1 MARAAE
7 PGKVR
12 LDVNSTTRV
21 VFRPLT
27 FNIDKDDVVI
37 SSPHSPHHM
46 SLSVEAQPLIERLQ
60 AGATLGAVIAEFDL
74 DPETTQD
81 LLKCLV
87 DCGLVA
93 RLGDR
98 DIPMLAA
105 AGDHAAADHVAPAPG
120 HAVAASAAPDPA
132 APDPAAP
139 ARNSFG
145 GFRRRGITLGISRV
159 RPARLNF
166 LVSPLALIF
175 YVACLLFI
183 VGTFVVVPG
192 LRPKA
197 ADWFFSTSLSVSMFG
212 NFIMAW
218 TIVLGHE
225 MAHML
230 AARQVGLAGI
240 LSIGYRQRFIVAQT
254 DVSDVWRV
262 PHRKRYNVYLA
273 GLAYEFILMTT
284 ILILLILDSTG
295 FLVLGTTGLIL
306 KAVLYARVLS
316 VFWQFRFNMQTDI
329 YYTIGNLLNHK
340 NLMEDSRAY
349 LAYLWAR
356 VRRRTA
362 KPLRLRPKEWVVVK
376 AYLAFAAVTNA
387 WIWIAWAFLVIPVW
401 VRLISTGSQSIWRG
415 LTGGGLLPFLDGFVV
430 ISITLFNWI
439 TPLALAWRA
448 RRRAKLAPPEY
459 EVVLGA
465 SQAGGDGRTDAAA
478 GQALAQAEPPVPAL
492 AGSPASAAFAEPPA
506 SATPTGSPA
515 APVAR
520 PLYLRALGPLNV
532 RRSPVGVFVLSQEG
546 ADMEVD
552 ETAVSVLALC
562 DGRYTAEEIVAD
574 VLGPDPAPSDRTAI
588 ERLLSG
594 FKSDGLVVE
603 TSEPSPVEPFYQGDR
618 PLAMIIEITHACNEN
633 CRFCLRPTGPTAS
646 GELPDSVFLDL
657 VDEAAGLGVS
667 PVNITGGEPLLRTP
681 LVLEM
686 ARRLQARGAH
696 VHLLTNALLVTDQ
709 LAREL
714 RAAGVENAQVSLDS
728 VNPERHDLLRG
739 RKGAHA
745 GALAGIKRLREA
757 GIGVNTATVINR
769 RNWDERNEIIAL
781 ARSVADWCKISA
793 QLPLERGV
801 NDDLLGPREAAD
813 CRLLLTRGSDG
824 TVRMPFVPRDRCS
837 IGASPVIAPDG
848 TIYPCMLGAHRG
860 LELGVY
866 PRDTLAAIWRD
877 QGSGP
882 CRLSDLRS
890 VNVEELDGC
899 RQCEARYF
907 CGGGCRASAFAATGS
922 YRGRDPVRCPTN
934 KIIFRVILT
943 EGDATTKDL
952 ARRCLGATQKPHVAV
967 AGG

>member
-27 FNIDKDDVVI
+27 FNVDKDDVVI

-60 AGATLGAVIAEFDL
+60 AGAPLGAVISEFDL

-105 AGDHAAADHVAPAPG
+105 TGDHAAADHSAPAPG
-120 HAVAASAAPDPA
+120 HPAASATPDPA
-132 APDPAAP
+132 ASATPDPAASATPDPAASATPDP

-175 YVACLLFI
+175 YSACFLFVA
-183 VGTFVVVPG
+183 GTFVAVPA

-197 ADWFFSTSLSVSMFG
+197 ADWFFSTSLSLSMLG
-212 NFIMAW
+212 NFVMAW

-254 DVSDVWRV
+254 DVSDIWRV

-284 ILILLILDSTG
+284 ILILLILDSAG
-295 FLVLGTTGLIL
+295 SLVLGTAGLIL
-306 KAVLYARVLS
+306 RAVLYTRVIS
-316 VFWQFRFNMQTDI
+316 VLWQFRFNMQTDI
-329 YYTIGNLLNHK
+329 YYTIGNLLNYK

-356 VRRRTA
+356 VRRRAA

-376 AYLAFAAVTNA
+376 AYLVFAAVTNS

-439 TPLALAWRA
+439 TPLAMAWRA
-448 RRRAKLAPPEY
+448 RQRAKLAPPEY

-465 SQAGGDGRTDAAA
+465 SQAGDDGHADAAA
-478 GQALAQAEPPVPAL
+478 SG
-492 AGSPASAAFAEPPA
+492 
-506 SATPTGSPA
+506 TPTESP

-562 DGRYTAEEIVAD
+562 DGRHTAEEIVAD
-574 VLGPDPAPSDRTAI
+574 VLGPDPARDNRTAI

-594 FKSDGLVVE
+594 LKSDGLVVE

-618 PLAMIIEITHACNEN
+618 PLAMIIEITYACNEN
-633 CRFCLRPTGPTAS
+633 CRFCLRPTGATAS

-657 VDEAAGLGVS
+657 VDEAADLGVS

-728 VNPERHDLLRG
+728 ADPERHDLLRG

-824 TVRMPFVPRDRCS
+824 TIRMPFVPRDRCS
-837 IGASPVIAPDG
+837 IGTSPVIAPDG

-866 PRDTLAAIWRD
+866 PRDSLAAIWRD

-934 KIIFRVILT
+934 KIIFRAILT
-943 EGDATTKDL
+943 EGDATTKNL

>member
-27 FNIDKDDVVI
+27 FNVDKDDVVI

-46 SLSVEAQPLIERLQ
+46 SLSVEAHPLIDRLQ

-74 DPETTQD
+74 DTETTQD
-81 LLKCLV
+81 LLKCFV

-98 DIPMLAA
+98 VIPMLAA
-105 AGDHAAADHVAPAPG
+105 AGDHAAADHAAADHAAPAPD
-120 HAVAASAAPDPA
+120 HAAPDHA
-132 APDPAAP
+132 AL
-139 ARNSFG
+139 ARDSSG

-175 YVACLLFI
+175 YSACLLFA
-183 VGTFVVVPG
+183 VGTFVAVPG

-197 ADWFFSTSLSVSMFG
+197 ADWFFSTSLSLSMLG
-212 NFIMAW
+212 NFVMAW
-218 TIVLGHE
+218 AIVLGHE

-230 AARQVGLAGI
+230 AARQVGLAGV

-284 ILILLILDSTG
+284 ILILLILDSAG
-295 FLVLGTTGLIL
+295 SLVLGTTGLIL
-306 KAVLYARVLS
+306 KAVLYARVIS
-316 VFWQFRFNMQTDI
+316 VLWQFRFNMQTDI
-329 YYTIGNLLNHK
+329 YYTIGNLLNYK

-356 VRRRTA
+356 VRRREA
-362 KPLRLRPKEWVVVK
+362 KPLRLRPKEWVVVR
-376 AYLAFAAVTNA
+376 AYLVFAGVTNA

-401 VRLISTGSQSIWRG
+401 VRLISTGGQSMWRG
-415 LTGGGLLPFLDGFVV
+415 LTGGGILPFLDGFVV
-430 ISITLFNWI
+430 ISIILFNWI
-439 TPLALAWRA
+439 TPLAMAWRA

-459 EVVLGA
+459 EVVLGV
-465 SQAGGDGRTDAAA
+465 SQAGGDGLADTTA
-478 GQALAQAEPPVPAL
+478 GQTPA
-492 AGSPASAAFAEPPA
+492 ARSGPEAAKAEPPA
-506 SATPTGSPA
+506 PARAGLPA
-515 APVAR
+515 APAAR
-520 PLYLRALGPLNV
+520 PSYLRALGPLNV
-532 RRSPVGVFVLSQEG
+532 RRSPVGVFLLSQEG

-552 ETAVSVLALC
+552 ETAVSVLKLC
-562 DGRYTAEEIVAD
+562 DGRHTAEEIVAA
-574 VLGPDPAPSDRTAI
+574 VLGRDPAADDRTAV

-594 FKSDGLVVE
+594 LKSDGLVGE
-603 TSEPSPVEPFYQGDR
+603 TPTPSPVEPFYQGDR
-618 PLAMIIEITHACNEN
+618 PLAMIVEITYACNEN

-686 ARRLQARGAH
+686 ARRLHARGAH

-728 VNPERHDLLRG
+728 VDPERHDLLRG

-757 GIGVNTATVINR
+757 GIRVNTATVINR
-769 RNWDERNEIIAL
+769 HNWNERNEIIAL
-781 ARSVADWCKISA
+781 ARSVADWCKIST

-824 TVRMPFVPRDRCS
+824 TVCMPFVPRDRCS
-837 IGASPVIAPDG
+837 IGTSPVIAPDG

-866 PRDTLAAIWRD
+866 PRDTLAAVWRD
-877 QGSGP
+877 QGSGA

-907 CGGGCRASAFAATGS
+907 CAGGCRASAFAATGS

-934 KIIFRVILT
+934 KIIFRAILT

>member
-1 MARAAE
+1 MARAVE

-27 FNIDKDDVVI
+27 FNVDKDDVVI

-98 DIPMLAA
+98 DIPMLAG
-105 AGDHAAADHVAPAPG
+105 AGDHAAADHAAPAPG
-120 HAVAASAAPDPA
+120 HAAADHAAAEPASADHAPDH
-132 APDPAAP
+132 APRSGVGA
-139 ARNSFG
+139 
-145 GFRRRGITLGISRV
+145 FRRRGITLGISRV

-175 YVACLLFI
+175 YIACLLFI
-183 VGTFVVVPG
+183 AGIFVTVPG

-197 ADWFFSTSLSVSMFG
+197 ADWFFSTSLSVSMLG
-212 NFIMAW
+212 NFVMAW
-218 TIVLGHE
+218 AIVLGHE

-230 AARQVGLAGI
+230 AARQVGLAGT
-240 LSIGYRQRFIVAQT
+240 LSISYRQRFVVAQT

-262 PHRKRYNVYLA
+262 PHRQRYSVYLA

-284 ILILLILDSTG
+284 ILIFLILDSAG
-295 FLVLGTTGLIL
+295 SVVLGTTGLIL
-306 KAVLYARVLS
+306 KAVLYARVIS
-316 VFWQFRFNMQTDI
+316 VLWQFRFNMQTDI

-356 VRRRTA
+356 VRRRVA
-362 KPLRLRPKEWVVVK
+362 KPLRLRPREWVVVK

-401 VRLISTGSQSIWRG
+401 VRLISTGGQSMWRG

-465 SQAGGDGRTDAAA
+465 SQAGGDGRTDATA
-478 GQALAQAEPPVPAL
+478 GQALAQAEAAVPARV
-492 AGSPASAAFAEPPA
+492 GTPA
-506 SATPTGSPA
+506 T
-515 APVAR
+515 PVAR
-520 PLYLRALGPLNV
+520 PLYLRARGPLNV
-532 RRSPVGVFVLSQEG
+532 RRSPVGVFLLSHEG
-546 ADMEVD
+546 QDMEVN
-552 ETAVSVLALC
+552 ERAVSILALC
-562 DGRYTAEEIVAD
+562 DGRRTTEEAVAS
-574 VLGPDPAPSDRTAI
+574 VIESGPPPADRIAI
-588 ERLLSG
+588 ERVLLG
-594 FKSDGLVVE
+594 LKSQGLVVE
-603 TSEPSPVEPFYQGDR
+603 THEPSPVEPFYQGDR
-618 PLAMIIEITHACNEN
+618 PLAMIIEITYACNQS
-633 CRFCLRPTGPTAS
+633 CRFCLRPTGATAS

-667 PVNITGGEPLLRTP
+667 PVNITGGEPLLKTP

-686 ARRLQARGAH
+686 ARRLHARGAH

-728 VNPERHDLLRG
+728 VDPERHDLLRG

-757 GIGVNTATVINR
+757 GIRVNTATVINR
-769 RNWDERNEIIAL
+769 RNWHERNEIVAL
-781 ARSVADWCKISA
+781 ARSVADWCKVSA

-813 CRLLLTRGSDG
+813 CRLLLARGPDG
-824 TVRMPFVPRDRCS
+824 TIRMPFVPRDRCS

-860 LELGVY
+860 LELGAY
-866 PRDTLAAIWRD
+866 PRDTLAAVWRD

-922 YRGRDPVRCPTN
+922 YRGRDPVRCPMN
-934 KIIFRVILT
+934 KIIFRAILT
-943 EGDATTKDL
+943 KGDATTKDL
-952 ARRCLGATQKPHVAV
+952 ARRCLGATQKPRAAV

>member
-1 MARAAE
+1 MAQAAE

-12 LDVNSTTRV
+12 LDVNATTRV

-27 FNIDKDDVVI
+27 FNVDKDDVVI

-46 SLSVEAQPLIERLQ
+46 ALSVEAQPLIERLQ
-60 AGATLGAVIAEFDL
+60 AGATLGTVIAEFNL
-74 DPETTQD
+74 DTETTQD

-93 RLGDR
+93 RLGER

-105 AGDHAAADHVAPAPG
+105 AGDHAAADHPAPAPD
-120 HAVAASAAPDPA
+120 HAAPDHA
-132 APDPAAP
+132 APDHPAP
-139 ARNSFG
+139 ARSSFG

-166 LVSPLALIF
+166 LVSPLALIL
-175 YVACLLFI
+175 YVACLLFAA
-183 VGTFVVVPG
+183 GTFVAVPG

-197 ADWFFSTSLSVSMFG
+197 ADWFFSTSLSVSMLG
-212 NFIMAW
+212 NFVMAW

-230 AARQVGLAGI
+230 AARQVGLTGT

-262 PHRKRYNVYLA
+262 PHRKRYNVFLA

-284 ILILLILDSTG
+284 ILILLILDSAG
-295 FLVLGTTGLIL
+295 SLVLGTAGLVL
-306 KAVLYARVLS
+306 KAVLYARVIS
-316 VFWQFRFNMQTDI
+316 VLWQFRFNMQTDI

-349 LAYLWAR
+349 LAHLWAR
-356 VRRRTA
+356 VRRRAA
-362 KPLRLRPKEWVVVK
+362 KPLRLRPREWVVVK

-401 VRLISTGSQSIWRG
+401 VRLISTGGQSMWRG
-415 LTGGGLLPFLDGFVV
+415 LTGGGILPFLDGFVV

-459 EVVLGA
+459 EVVLESSEAGA
-465 SQAGGDGRTDAAA
+465 DGHAG
-478 GQALAQAEPPVPAL
+478 E
-492 AGSPASAAFAEPPA
+492 ASAPA
-506 SATPTGSPA
+506 SATHAGSPTAPTARPPTHAGSPA
-515 APVAR
+515 APTAR
-520 PLYLRALGPLNV
+520 PVYLRALGSLNL
-532 RRSPVGVFVLSQEG
+532 RRSPVGLFLLSQEG

-552 ETAVSVLALC
+552 ETVVSVLKLC
-562 DGRYTAEEIVAD
+562 DGRRTAEEVVAA
-574 VLGPDPAPSDRTAI
+574 VLGPDPAPTDRTAI
-588 ERLLSG
+588 EKVLLGLNSR
-594 FKSDGLVVE
+594 GLVVE
-603 TSEPSPVEPFYQGDR
+603 TPAPSPVEPFYQGDR
-618 PLAMIIEITHACNEN
+618 PLAMIIEITYACNEN
-633 CRFCLRPTGPTAS
+633 CRFCLRPTVATAS

-657 VDEAAGLGVS
+657 VDEAARLGVS
-667 PVNITGGEPLLRTP
+667 PVNITGGEPLLRAP

-686 ARRLQARGAH
+686 ARRLQGWGAH

-714 RAAGVENAQVSLDS
+714 RAVGVENAQVSLDS
-728 VNPERHDLLRG
+728 VDPVRHDLLRG

-757 GIGVNTATVINR
+757 GIRVNTATVINR

-793 QLPLERGV
+793 QLPLERGI
-801 NDDLLGPREAAD
+801 NEDLLGPRETAD
-813 CRLLLTRGSDG
+813 CRLLLARGSDG
-824 TVRMPFVPRDRCS
+824 TIRLPFVPRDRCS
-837 IGASPVIAPDG
+837 IGTSPVIAPDG

-866 PRDTLAAIWRD
+866 PRDSLATVWRD

-907 CGGGCRASAFAATGS
+907 CAGGCRASAFAATGS
-922 YRGRDPVRCPTN
+922 YRGRDPVRCPIN
-934 KIIFRVILT
+934 KMIFRAILT

-952 ARRCLGATQKPHVAV
+952 ARRCLGATREPHVAV